1 MVIVT
6 EAIVRAGGNGAC
18 RNESRMAVGG
28 SNFEHSTSDLQLA
41 SANQVLRAEERA
53 STLTW

>member
-1 MVIVT
+1 MVTMT
-6 EAIVRAGGNGAC
+6 EAIVRAGGDGAC

-28 SNFEHSTSDLQLA
+28 SRFEHSTFDLQL
-41 SANQVLRAEERA
+41 NQVLRAEERA